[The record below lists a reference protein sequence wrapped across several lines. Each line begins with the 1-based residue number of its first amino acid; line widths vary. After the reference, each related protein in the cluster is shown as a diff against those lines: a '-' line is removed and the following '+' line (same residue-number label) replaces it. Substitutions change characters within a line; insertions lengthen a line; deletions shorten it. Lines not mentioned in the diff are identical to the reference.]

1 MEEEPMSYPRF
12 VRPDL
17 CSIRTAGEQDELAE
31 ATRSGFSAAVPQW
44 AMITCLYL

>member
-1 MEEEPMSYPRF
+1 MEEESMSYPGF

-31 ATRSGFSAAVPQW
+31 ATRSGLSAAGPHW
-44 AMITCLYL
+44 AMMTRLHP